1 MEQKRMVR
9 NPPIKESSAVCAK
22 CGHKHD
28 VKVVKAQYEAR
39 EKSFT
44 SFFCHSCNAYNRIR
58 ITKAGLI
65 HLTGRQSRHT
75 GKSTTIRA
83 DRMNCPYCDG
93 AIDREDFDFLLKK
106 KNYRRS
112 TCQSCYGGI
121 IVRRTVRGFYTT
133 AKADIKRRE
142 DTLEKG
148 TNHFEF
154 DPVEKKF
161 KIKKESYYL
170 WQKWKKLKS

>member
-1 MEQKRMVR
+1 MVR
-9 NPPIKESSAVCAK
+9 NPPMKESSAVCAK

-112 TCQSCYGGI
+112 TCQSFFGGI

>member
-1 MEQKRMVR
+1 MVR
-9 NPPIKESSAVCAK
+9 KPPIKESSAVCTN
-22 CGHKHD
+22 CGHSHD
-28 VKVVKAQYEAR
+28 VEIIKTQYEAR
-39 EKSFT
+39 GKSFT
-44 SFFCHSCNAYNRIR
+44 SFFCHSCHVYNRI
-58 ITKAGLI
+58 ICTKTGLFR
-65 HLTGRQSRHT
+65 LGPKQNKGT

-83 DRMNCPYCDG
+83 DRMNCPYCNN

-133 AKADIKRRE
+133 AKADIKRKE